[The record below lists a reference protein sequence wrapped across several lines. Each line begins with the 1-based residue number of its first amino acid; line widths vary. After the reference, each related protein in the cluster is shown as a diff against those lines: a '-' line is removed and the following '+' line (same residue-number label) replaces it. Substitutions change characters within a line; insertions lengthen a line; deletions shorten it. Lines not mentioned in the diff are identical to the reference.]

1 MDKAKLAETVR
12 AAQNGDEKALEALYL
27 EYAKRIYYLALKIM
41 RNKEDAEDITQE
53 VFITVCQ
60 KISELKEPEAFGL
73 WLNRITANKCT
84 NAFKKKS
91 RFTEQDISEFDE
103 TEYADF
109 LTENDPLLI
118 PEKSLDDAETT
129 RMIVEIIDA
138 LPDTQRLCV
147 YYYYYEQMTIAQIA
161 EVIDAKENTIKKRLY
176 LARDKIRKELERLDK
191 EEGTK
196 LYTFVPLMLTPI
208 LKSSLQNFEMP
219 NTQGLW
225 NNITAA
231 TANAAPAVAVTVSKG
246 AIIMGSKAKIAIG
259 VASLV
264 LVAGVIISV
273 IIGNSGN
280 DGILNND
287 NDYSPQTTISTI
299 HTIDE
304 TESNPTLG
312 DSFGVPNENSSLR
325 PLHESSENRDT
336 SLDGRILDMH
346 TFDAFR
352 TIVLTTDNE
361 IYEYKET
368 GEHLFIR
375 NVNSGAIGFH
385 NRVSDRNS
393 IVTINQNGTYSFYN
407 FNMTDTDFENIE
419 ISDLDL
425 RAVLV
430 GDRNLGKG
438 DLHIYNFRD
447 GRLYYMRFEPNNNSP
462 VINTPI
468 AVRLGGRTDDEFLRE
483 IVIDIKLLND
493 VNAVVSLDDG
503 SYYSLQGGGAAN
515 SIVPF
520 EKNGVYYIDTISSTA
535 PNVTNINRFY
545 GKPDGNFNPIYT
557 RIGDDDGLY
566 LYGGTASSRGSET
579 HADYEHR
586 LQLPQGYNIS
596 NIKNVCSNAQ
606 YASFSL
612 INAVIV
618 EFDDGK
624 IYLARDVESTEETDG
639 LSLHKELT
647 ELNQSG
653 TLTGICTF
661 SDFVII
667 RDGNLYTLS

>member
-103 TEYADF
+103 TEFADF

-118 PEKSLDDAETT
+118 PEKSLDDAETK

-138 LPDTQRLCV
+138 LPDAQRLCV

-161 EVIDAKENTIKKRLY
+161 EVLEAKENTVKKRLY

-231 TANAAPAVAVTVSKG
+231 TANAAPGVAATVSKG

-280 DGILNND
+280 DGTSEN
-287 NDYSPQTTISTI
+287 PISTADGQTSPNTTAQSPI
-299 HTIDE
+299 GNPASNYDFEYTHIPGGIMLTKYIGNDKDVVIPATIEGEPVIRIGAFTFDGTKIVTNERADFIREITSIIIPDSVEIIDNHAFAGCDSLTEIIIPPSVTSIGTGAFYSTGLISATFTNSDMTIESGAFANSSELKSITFPEGITKIDDSAFSNIGLEAIVIPEGVTHIGYGAFGGNIRLTSVVLPSTLISIDE
-304 TESNPTLG
+304 YAFYGCSLTSLTLPDGLEILG
-312 DSFGVPNENSSLR
+312 DWAFYQNE
-325 PLHESSENRDT
+325 
-336 SLDGRILDMH
+336 
-346 TFDAFR
+346 
-352 TIVLTTDNE
+352 
-361 IYEYKET
+361 
-368 GEHLFIR
+368 
-375 NVNSGAIGFH
+375 
-385 NRVSDRNS
+385 
-393 IVTINQNGTYSFYN
+393 
-407 FNMTDTDFENIE
+407 
-419 ISDLDL
+419 
-425 RAVLV
+425 
-430 GDRNLGKG
+430 
-438 DLHIYNFRD
+438 
-447 GRLYYMRFEPNNNSP
+447 
-462 VINTPI
+462 
-468 AVRLGGRTDDEFLRE
+468 
-483 IVIDIKLLND
+483 
-493 VNAVVSLDDG
+493 
-503 SYYSLQGGGAAN
+503 
-515 SIVPF
+515 
-520 EKNGVYYIDTISSTA
+520 
-535 PNVTNINRFY
+535 
-545 GKPDGNFNPIYT
+545 
-557 RIGDDDGLY
+557 
-566 LYGGTASSRGSET
+566 
-579 HADYEHR
+579 
-586 LQLPQGYNIS
+586 
-596 NIKNVCSNAQ
+596 
-606 YASFSL
+606 
-612 INAVIV
+612 
-618 EFDDGK
+618 
-624 IYLARDVESTEETDG
+624 
-639 LSLHKELT
+639 ELT
-647 ELNQSG
+647 EVTVPDSVTSIG
-653 TLTGICTF
+653 TSTFGQYGISCELTVIHKGVSYMKNNLRD
-661 SDFVII
+661 SDFYALYRVINGI
-667 RDGNLYTLS
+667 S